1 MTRCPFTREE
11 CSSAD
16 KCSPPVTPLFV
27 PVDPLAEQEQ
37 NAGPSLFGPL
47 LDEIRKEPRTSVALL
62 SIVGAIFL
70 PRWERPLLRIASE
83 LLRKEN
89 EEQAKKVGAP

>member
-1 MTRCPFTREE
+1 MTRCPFTRKE
-11 CSSAD
+11 CGAAD
-16 KCSPPVTPLFV
+16 KCIPKVTSMFV

-37 NAGPSLFGPL
+37 TTGPSLLDAL